1 MNQNQRPVTVAVVTG
16 GHPYDVPNFHRLFRS
31 LPALDCYL
39 QHMGDFAA
47 SSETVRDSYDV
58 VVFFNF
64 NLVPVPDGEEKNV
77 IEHLGS
83 TKQGVVVLHHAL
95 WSYPQWPLWA
105 ELCGI
110 TGGGLGAK
118 AGQTMHMEVVNQP
131 HPITAGL
138 KPWDIIDETYQM
150 ADAAEDSSILVTTEY
165 PECMKT
171 IAWTRQYK
179 KSPVFCLELGH
190 DNLSWT
196 HESFRKILQQGILWC
211 AGNNE

>member
-1 MNQNQRPVTVAVVTG
+1 
-16 GHPYDVPNFHRLFRS
+16 
-31 LPALDCYL
+31 
-39 QHMGDFAA
+39 
-47 SSETVRDSYDV
+47 
-58 VVFFNF
+58 
-64 NLVPVPDGEEKNV
+64 
-77 IEHLGS
+77 
-83 TKQGVVVLHHAL
+83 
-95 WSYPQWPLWA
+95 
-105 ELCGI
+105 
-110 TGGGLGAK
+110 
-118 AGQTMHMEVVNQP
+118 MHMEVVNQP